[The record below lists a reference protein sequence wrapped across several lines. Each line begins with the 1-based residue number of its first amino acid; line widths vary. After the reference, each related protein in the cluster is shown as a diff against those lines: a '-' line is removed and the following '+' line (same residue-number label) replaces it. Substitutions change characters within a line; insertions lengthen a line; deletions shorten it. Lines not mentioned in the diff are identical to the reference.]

1 MIFPQ
6 PVMRL
11 KPLTEMGIPEATLMR
26 IYRTRGQKV
35 AKKISPGK
43 RFQSTLPYRERPEP
57 GEKVW
62 LKNQFQSTL
71 PYRERRFPSGRM
83 EQIGSGFNPRSHI
96 GSDPRAGCL
105 AVGYA
110 GVSIHAPI

>member
-6 PVMRL
+6 PIMRL

-43 RFQSTLPYRERPEP
+43 RNSPLIKPFGRK
-57 GEKVW
+57 EK
-62 LKNQFQSTL
+62 
-71 PYRERRFPSGRM
+71 
-83 EQIGSGFNPRSHI
+83 
-96 GSDPRAGCL
+96 
-105 AVGYA
+105 
-110 GVSIHAPI
+110 

>member
-35 AKKISPGK
+35 AKKITPGK
-43 RFQSTLPYRERPEP
+43 RNSPLIFDTAELDKVLREEQETENRSILRGGTPCI
-57 GEKVW
+57 G
-62 LKNQFQSTL
+62 
-71 PYRERRFPSGRM
+71 GR
-83 EQIGSGFNPRSHI
+83 
-96 GSDPRAGCL
+96 
-105 AVGYA
+105 
-110 GVSIHAPI
+110 

>member
-43 RFQSTLPYRERPEP
+43 RNSPLIFFATFCPLVR
-57 GEKVW
+57 
-62 LKNQFQSTL
+62 
-71 PYRERRFPSGRM
+71 
-83 EQIGSGFNPRSHI
+83 
-96 GSDPRAGCL
+96 
-105 AVGYA
+105 
-110 GVSIHAPI
+110 

>member
-43 RFQSTLPYRERPEP
+43 RNSPLIFDTAELDNALQEDMTVE
-57 GEKVW
+57 
-62 LKNQFQSTL
+62 
-71 PYRERRFPSGRM
+71 
-83 EQIGSGFNPRSHI
+83 IGSRCRCP
-96 GSDPRAGCL
+96 
-105 AVGYA
+105 
-110 GVSIHAPI
+110 

>member
-6 PVMRL
+6 PIMRL

-43 RFQSTLPYRERPEP
+43 RNR
-57 GEKVW
+57 
-62 LKNQFQSTL
+62 
-71 PYRERRFPSGRM
+71 
-83 EQIGSGFNPRSHI
+83 
-96 GSDPRAGCL
+96 RAGQSS
-105 AVGYA
+105 A
-110 GVSIHAPI
+110 GGNEGRK